1 MTDRIIPVTQPSL
14 APLEEYVAYLQ
25 TIWETGV
32 MTHNGPI
39 MQRFEHDLADYL
51 GIEHV
56 VCVANGTCAL
66 QLAIRALGLSGEVI
80 TTPFTFIATA
90 GIINWERCRPVFV
103 DIDPDTW
110 NIDAGRI
117 EEAITSRTTAILPVH
132 VFSAPCD
139 VVRIAEI
146 AERRGLR
153 VIYDAAHAFGV
164 QVGGST
170 VLRHGDISAVSLH
183 ATKLLNSAE
192 GGVCATRDRALAD
205 RLRRLRFFGFDENK
219 DIVDEGMNA
228 KMTEVSAALGLAN
241 LSRLGQF
248 RRNRRDKSE
257 LYRRLI
263 SGLPNLRPQRIN
275 PEEYN
280 YSYMPV
286 VFDDEETL
294 LRAVRRLT
302 EDGIHPRR
310 YFYPSLNTVPI
321 FQPQSH
327 LPVSERVARTV
338 LCLPLY
344 DTLSNEDIERVCRH
358 VQSVL

>member
-1 MTDRIIPVTQPSL
+1 MTDRTIPVTRPSL
-14 APLEEYVAYLQ
+14 APLEEYVAYLK

-39 MQRFEHDLADYL
+39 MQRFERELADYL
-51 GIEHV
+51 GIDHV

-90 GIINWERCRPVFV
+90 SIISWERCRPVFV

-117 EEAITSRTTAILPVH
+117 EEAITSRTSAILPVH

-139 VVRIAEI
+139 VVRIAAI
-146 AERRGLR
+146 AERHRLR

-164 QVGGST
+164 QVSGST
-170 VLRHGDISAVSLH
+170 VLRHGDIAAVSLH
-183 ATKLLNSAE
+183 ATKLLNTAE
-192 GGVCATRDRALAD
+192 GGVCATRDGSLAD

-241 LSRLGQF
+241 LSRMSQF

-257 LYRRLI
+257 LYRRLLA
-263 SGLPNLRPQRIN
+263 GLPNLRLQRFK

-294 LRAVRRLT
+294 LRAVRRLI

-310 YFYPSLNTVPI
+310 YFYPALNTVSI
-321 FQPQSH
+321 FQPQAH